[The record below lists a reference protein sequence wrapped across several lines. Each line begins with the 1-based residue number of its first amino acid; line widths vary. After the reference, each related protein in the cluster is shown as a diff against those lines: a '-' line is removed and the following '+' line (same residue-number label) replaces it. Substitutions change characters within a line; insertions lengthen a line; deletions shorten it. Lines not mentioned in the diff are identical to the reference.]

1 MASGKFTWTPDLA
14 RRLHSAAGFLL
25 AAGII
30 LLVSCT
36 PLFFVGLAFAGDGGL
51 LLFVPLVIPVLLTA
65 GFGKLR
71 GVTGEILQ
79 SVEGTAPQ
87 RPAPVPAERIA
98 DHAPPLPPASDVFR
112 ERPAAPARSIVEPPA
127 AVYARQMSN
136 PATPKPALKK
146 KTVPAKP
153 AIDWEEWV
161 GQKLLQKAGIVIVL
175 IGMLVLLQQA
185 FENRWIDELGRVF
198 LALVAAA
205 ALLGA
210 GEYFQKKYPQWSQ
223 SFSGGGLFLAYLSV
237 WVAHVLY
244 APQLMANYGLEIP
257 AGLAFVLYAAIT
269 AVGVL
274 LSIRY
279 NAQTIAWFSI
289 AGGYL
294 TPLLVVAANPD
305 PYVFSG
311 YLAVLALGLLALS
324 AFRHWQGIALTSF
337 ALTEFYLA
345 GSIYAAPWE
354 AVPAGGAV
362 AVSLSNEAQMLIAI
376 GFFALFSLVP
386 LIKHFRLKELSSSED
401 LLVIVG
407 NAVATF
413 LAIQD
418 ALGGWQSEYVVILCL
433 AMAAFTVACATVAIR
448 SRTEDQI
455 LGDTYLLGSIIL
467 IALALYHQ
475 LGWEWLAI
483 GWAPFGVL
491 VAYVAVATKRTT
503 AWVAS
508 VALLVGAGA
517 SLVTQLPMFVEDAWR
532 PFLSNWALKSYVSFA
547 SLVALLPAVRRAPR
561 EFTLEANVEATV
573 HGLIALLVFTIITF
587 ETTALHFVS
596 SVPLSLAYLVFA
608 TVAVGVFVATRQIVW
623 FATALIMQLIVFIF
637 TFIRGDGLGMDVIS
651 IANHPMALDYGDFP
665 LLHPWALVSV
675 LSTLSLVGL
684 LALTQRGSEHPM
696 LPRVQVRHLLLGMI
710 VAQVW
715 LHVSVEIQHVASY
728 LDWSVFTYHRVL
740 SGWWIL
746 AGAVVAH
753 VAWTPRW
760 RQVAVFMLALPYG
773 KDVLR
778 ILADNAPLADT
789 VAWTLIAIGVAS
801 YGAYK
806 KKQEL
811 LVAGVVALIGLE
823 AADVMRHPSS
833 DMGWFRLV
841 WWPLIAAVAARAA
854 STRVI
859 RVAVVVL
866 FALPFARDMLRVLA
880 DDSRTVDTVGWTLIA
895 LVFASYG
902 VYSKK
907 REFLAAGVVG
917 LLITG
922 ALDMGTNLAS
932 NDEGLFRSV
941 WWAFT
946 GLLSMIAGFA
956 FRAKLLRQAS
966 IAIFAATVAKLL
978 LIDFSVLETPVR
990 IVASIATGLLLI
1002 GASYL
1007 YQRYGT
1013 PADER
1018 K

>member
-14 RRLHSAAGFLL
+14 RRLHAAAGFLL

-36 PLFFVGLAFAGDGGL
+36 PLFFLGLAFAADGGI
-51 LLFVPLVIPVLLTA
+51 LLFVPLIIPVLLTV
-65 GFGKLR
+65 GFAKLR
-71 GVTGEILQ
+71 GVTGDILQ
-79 SVEGTAPQ
+79 SVDGVAPQ
-87 RPAPVPAERIA
+87 RVAPADRNVDRAL
-98 DHAPPLPPASDVFR
+98 PPPPASDIFR
-112 ERPAAPARSIVEPPA
+112 ERPVSPVRSVVEPPA
-127 AVYARQMSN
+127 AVYARQALA
-136 PATPKPALKK
+136 ATAPKAAPKK
-146 KTVPAKP
+146 KQAPSAP

-161 GQKLLQKAGIVIVL
+161 GQKLLQKVGIVIVL

-198 LALVAAA
+198 LALVGAA
-205 ALLGA
+205 ALLGV

-257 AGLAFVLYAAIT
+257 AGLAFVLYSAIT

-311 YLAVLALGLLALS
+311 YLAVLAIGLLVLS
-324 AFRHWQGIALTSF
+324 AFRHWEGIALASF

-345 GSIYAAPWE
+345 GSVYAAPWE
-354 AVPAGGAV
+354 AVPAGSTV
-362 AVSLSNEAQMLIAI
+362 AASLPNETRMLIAI

-413 LAIQD
+413 LAVQD
-418 ALGGWQSEYVVILCL
+418 ALGGWQSEYVVLLCIG
-433 AMAAFTVACATVAIR
+433 MAAFTVACAAAAL
-448 SRTEDQI
+448 RTRKEDHI

-475 LGWEWLAI
+475 LAWEWLAI
-483 GWAPFGVL
+483 GWGPFGVL
-491 VAYVAVATKRTT
+491 VSYVAVATKRKT
-503 AWVAS
+503 AWAAS
-508 VALLVGAGA
+508 VVLLVGAGM

-532 PFLSNWALKSYVSFA
+532 PFLSNWALQSYVFFA
-547 SLVALLPAVRRAPR
+547 SLIALIPAVRKAPE
-561 EFTLEANVEATV
+561 EFTQGANLEAAV
-573 HGLIALLVFTIITF
+573 HGIIALLAFAIITF

-608 TVAVGVFVATRQIVW
+608 VVAVGVFVATRQIVW

-637 TFIRGDGLGMDVIS
+637 TFLRGDGLGMDVIS

-665 LLHPWALVSV
+665 LLHPWALVSI
-675 LSTLSLVGL
+675 LSTVSLVAF
-684 LALTQRGSEHPM
+684 LALSQRGPEHPM

-715 LHVSVEIQHVASY
+715 LHVSVEIQHLASY
-728 LDWSVFTYHRVL
+728 LDWSVFAYHRVL

-746 AGAVVAH
+746 AGVVVAH

-760 RQVAVFMLALPYG
+760 REVAVFMLALPYG

-778 ILADNAPLADT
+778 ILADNATLVDT

-801 YGAYK
+801 YGAYAK
-806 KKQEL
+806 KREL
-811 LVAGVVALIGLE
+811 LVAAVVALIGLE

-854 STRVI
+854 STQAL
-859 RVAVVVL
+859 RVAVVIL
-866 FALPFARDMLRVLA
+866 FALPFGRDMLRVLA
-880 DDSRTVDTVGWTLIA
+880 EDSRTVDTIGWTLIA

-902 VYSKK
+902 VHSKK
-907 REFLAAGVVG
+907 REFLTAGVVG

-922 ALDMGTNLAS
+922 VVDMGTNLAS

-966 IAIFAATVAKLL
+966 IAVFAITVAKLL
-978 LIDFSVLETPVR
+978 FVDFSVLETPVR

-1013 PADER
+1013 SQGER
-1018 K
+1018 

>member
-1 MASGKFTWTPDLA
+1 MATGKFTWTPDLA

-30 LLVSCT
+30 LLVSCI
-36 PLFFVGLAFAGDGGL
+36 PLFFLGLAFAGDGGL
-51 LLFVPLVIPVLLTA
+51 LLFLPLVIPVLLTA

-79 SVEGTAPQ
+79 SVEGTAPE
-87 RPAPVPAERIA
+87 RPAPAPRAERIA
-98 DHAPPLPPASDVFR
+98 DFPLPPASEVFR
-112 ERPAAPARSIVEPPA
+112 ERTVSPARSVVEPPA
-127 AVYARQMSN
+127 AAYARQMSN
-136 PATPKPALKK
+136 PAVSKPVPKK
-146 KTVPAKP
+146 KAAPATP

-161 GQKLLQKAGIVIVL
+161 GQKLLQKAGIAIVL

-198 LALVAAA
+198 LALVGAA

-244 APQLMANYGLEIP
+244 APQLLANYGFEVP
-257 AGLAFVLYAAIT
+257 AGLAFVLYSAIT

-294 TPLLVVAANPD
+294 TPLLVVAAQPD

-311 YLAVLALGLLALS
+311 YLAVLAVGLLALS

-337 ALTEFYLA
+337 ALTQFYLA
-345 GSIYAAPWE
+345 SGVYG
-354 AVPAGGAV
+354 PAGVTNDVQAAIAV
-362 AVSLSNEAQMLIAI
+362 
-376 GFFALFSLVP
+376 GFFVLFAALP
-386 LIKHFRLKELSSSED
+386 LIKHFRLKEHSSPED

-413 LAIQD
+413 LAVQD
-418 ALGGWQSEYVVILCL
+418 ALGGWQSEYVAILCI
-433 AMAAFTVACATVAIR
+433 AMAAFTVACAALAL
-448 SRTEDQI
+448 RTRKDDQI

-491 VAYVAVATKRTT
+491 VAYVAVNTKRTT

-508 VALLVGAGA
+508 GVLLAGAGA

-532 PFLSNWALKSYVSFA
+532 PFLSNWALKSYVFFA
-547 SLVALLPAVRRAPR
+547 SLVALLPAVRKAPK
-561 EFTLEANVEATV
+561 EFTEGVNLEASV

-608 TVAVGVFVATRQIVW
+608 VVAVGVFVATRQIVW

-637 TFIRGDGLGMDVIS
+637 TFLRGDGLGMDVIS

-675 LSTLSLVGL
+675 VSTLSLVGL
-684 LALTQRGSEHPM
+684 LALTQRGPEHPM
-696 LPRVQVRHLLLGMI
+696 LPRVQIRHLLLGMI

-760 RQVAVFMLALPYG
+760 REVAVFMLALPYG

-778 ILADNAPLADT
+778 ILADNATLVDT

-811 LVAGVVALIGLE
+811 LMAGVIALIGLE

-854 STRVI
+854 STRTL

-866 FALPFARDMLRVLA
+866 FALPFGRDMLRVLA
-880 DDSRTVDTVGWTLIA
+880 HDSRTVDTIGWTLIA

-902 VYSKK
+902 VYAKK
-907 REFLAAGVVG
+907 REFLTAGVVG

-922 ALDMGTNLAS
+922 VLDMGTNLAS

-946 GLLSMIAGFA
+946 GLLSMVAGFA

-966 IAIFAATVAKLL
+966 IAIFGATVAKLL

-1013 PADER
+1013 LPNER